1 MKEDELKPEHKI
13 FAENYVI
20 AWNGTQSYLKA
31 YPNVSENT
39 AAVNAGKLLR
49 NTKIQEYI
57 EHIQKD
63 LAKLAGVSALRNVLE
78 LKKVAYTNL
87 ADFKDGW
94 MTEKKFDELTEDV
107 KAALS
112 EINYVERS
120 TEYGTETIVKFKV
133 HDKIKAITEINK
145 MLGFNSAEKV
155 DVTTKGDKINT
166 IPEINILGNTP
177 KLNDSEKEVEE

>member
-1 MKEDELKPEHKI
+1 MEEQLKPLTDKQKI
-13 FAENYVI
+13 FCEQYVI
-20 AWNGTQSYLKA
+20 DWNATRAAKA
-31 YPNVSENT
+31 AGYSENT
-39 AAVNAGKLLR
+39 AAVQGSENL
-49 NTKIQEYI
+49 TKPNIQAYI
-57 EHIQKD
+57 EEIQQD

-94 MTEKKFDELTEDV
+94 MTEKKFDELTDDV

-112 EINYVERS
+112 EINYVERA

-155 DVTTKGDKINT
+155 DVTTLGDKLQTINL
-166 IPEINILGNTP
+166 EIIES
-177 KLNDSEKEVEE
+177 KHQSK

>member
-1 MKEDELKPEHKI
+1 MEEQLKPLTDKQKRFCE
-13 FAENYVI
+13 EYVI
-20 AWNGTQSYLKA
+20 DWNATRAAKA
-31 YPNVSENT
+31 AGYSENT
-39 AAVNAGKLLR
+39 AAVQGSENL
-49 NTKIQEYI
+49 TKPNIQAYI
-57 EHIQKD
+57 EEIQQD

-94 MTEKKFDELTEDV
+94 MTEKKFDELTDDV

-112 EINYVERS
+112 EINYVERA

-155 DVTTKGDKINT
+155 DVTTLGDKLQTINL
-166 IPEINILGNTP
+166 EIIES
-177 KLNDSEKEVEE
+177 KHQSK